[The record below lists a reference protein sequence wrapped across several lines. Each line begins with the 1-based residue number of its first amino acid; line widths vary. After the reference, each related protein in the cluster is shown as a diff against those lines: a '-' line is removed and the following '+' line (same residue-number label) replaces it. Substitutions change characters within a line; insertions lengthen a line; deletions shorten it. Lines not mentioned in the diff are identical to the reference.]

1 MSGEVEKSKDN
12 QDSGKAS
19 PKSSRRAVAIVG
31 IFVCLALAIAL
42 FWAAQKLL
50 MPKYQKG
57 VIEGSF
63 SEEYYKEKVPHEV
76 IFFGDCDVYENY
88 STMELYSKYGIS
100 SYIRGNAEQYMW
112 QTYYMLKD
120 TLRTETPKVV
130 VISVHGLQSGKTP
143 KEAYNRMTLDG
154 MQWSPDKVN
163 AIKESMT
170 EGETF
175 LSYVFPILRYHDR
188 WSELTTTDWQHVFS
202 KDIVSHNGY
211 YMRCD
216 VMPQGEFPP
225 AIPLM
230 DYSFDEKSM
239 DYLAKSVELCKER
252 GIKVVLVHAP
262 IIYPTWYDE
271 WDAQVKDFAEEHD
284 VTYFNYIEHIEDIGL
299 DMSQDTYDAGMHLN
313 IYGAEKL
320 SDYLGEWL
328 KSNTE
333 LTDMRSDPDVSKVY
347 EGKLKFYEFMKQ
359 DQLSEIEQYGQLVN
373 YGANAIE

>member
-1 MSGEVEKSKDN
+1 MSEDQTLSKGLSEQDDKKASKSK
-12 QDSGKAS
+12 SA
-19 PKSSRRAVAIVG
+19 VG
-31 IFVCLALAIAL
+31 IVVALLCIALAVFAFI
-42 FWAAQKLL
+42 FVQRLL

-63 SEEYYKEKVPHEV
+63 TEEYYKERVPHDV
-76 IFFGDCDVYENY
+76 IFYGDCDVYENY
-88 STMELYSKYGIS
+88 SPIELYEKYGIS
-100 SYIRGNAEQYMW
+100 SYIRGNSEQYMW

-130 VISVHGLQSGKTP
+130 VISVHGLQSGTKP

-154 MQWSPDKVN
+154 MAWTPDKVN
-163 AIKESMT
+163 AIRESMT

-188 WSELTTTDWQHVFS
+188 WSELTASDWQHVFA
-202 KDIVSHNGY
+202 KNITSHNGY

-216 VMPQGEFPP
+216 IMPQGEFPP

-239 DYLAKSVELCKER
+239 DYLAKCVELCKDR
-252 GIKVVLVHAP
+252 GIGVVLVHAP
-262 IIYPTWYDE
+262 IVYPTWYDE
-271 WDAQVKDFAEEHD
+271 WDEQVRDFAQKYD
-284 VTYFNYIEHIEDIGL
+284 VPYFNYINHIEDIGL
-299 DMSQDTYDAGMHLN
+299 DMSHDTYDAGMHLN

-320 SDYLGEWL
+320 SDYIGQWL
-328 KSNTE
+328 KDNYD
-333 LTDMRSDPDVSKVY
+333 LQDMRQDDKVSAFYQEKI
-347 EGKLKFYEFMKQ
+347 KFYETMRD